1 LAPSDQSRTG
11 NVVASAAGPWA
22 VDLHVPGTITAAGGE
37 GLATPLTLL
46 ENQNQRGG
54 AAFSQTDRYAFG
66 YEVVPATADA
76 TIVNFADD
84 AEAQA
89 AYASM
94 IDAQA
99 TVTYVGRATFAG
111 KHCETSDP
119 AYDFSRIPRTV
130 PFRLSFAT
138 PTSYVNCQNQDNQG
152 APLDDEEYQRGVA
165 IPVNAQ
171 ALAQITLHLE
181 HVWFSATVHDPPL
194 RFDQLAAQ
202 LVDQGEAAE
211 VTLDSLVG
219 LDPSAFT
226 DASGAAL
233 PFRSCDGS
241 ALPVGKQLS
250 FEHGSVALDRGAKPN
265 AALRDYR
272 DFIQYVQSTQ
282 GHLNGGEGLC
292 FVNRNYPSPP

>member
-1 LAPSDQSRTG
+1 
-11 NVVASAAGPWA
+11 
-22 VDLHVPGTITAAGGE
+22 
-37 GLATPLTLL
+37 
-46 ENQNQRGG
+46 
-54 AAFSQTDRYAFG
+54 
-66 YEVVPATADA
+66 
-76 TIVNFADD
+76 
-84 AEAQA
+84 
-89 AYASM
+89 M
-94 IDAQA
+94 
-99 TVTYVGRATFAG
+99 
-111 KHCETSDP
+111 
-119 AYDFSRIPRTV
+119 V

-152 APLDDEEYQRGVA
+152 APLDDEEYQRGIA
-165 IPVNAQ
+165 IPVNAE

-202 LVDQGEAAE
+202 LVDQGDAAE
-211 VTLDSLVG
+211 VTLDRLVG

-241 ALPVGKQLS
+241 ALPLGKQLS
-250 FEHGSVALDRGAKPN
+250 FEHGSVSLDRGAKPTT
-265 AALRDYR
+265 ALRDYR

-292 FVNRNYPSPP
+292 FINRNYPSPK